1 MVSNRNLR
9 DCRGPLFS
17 GAMSVFREGNTLYQ
31 TTYAKD
37 DGPKANPDPEKPDPA
52 PTPSDP
58 KTLKK
63 REDVAKAQ
71 VAFEVPQKTE
81 MLGFV

>member
-1 MVSNRNLR
+1 MQGAPVF
-9 DCRGPLFS
+9 RGYAS
-17 GAMSVFREGNTLYQ
+17 FREGSTLYQ

-58 KTLKK
+58 KTSKK
-63 REDVAKAQ
+63 PMDVAKAQ
-71 VAFEVPQKTE
+71 IVAFEVPQKTE
-81 MLGFV
+81 MLGCV